1 MPRLEIKAVNL
12 RGRSM
17 KKKASPIKSDFEA
30 MKLSDE
36 KWAEYKAGKKQMA
49 KKRMGAKG
57 AKNFSRKLEA
67 KRKKFLGG
75 GA

>member
-1 MPRLEIKAVNL
+1 
-12 RGRSM
+12 M
-17 KKKASPIKSDFEA
+17 KKKSTPIKSDFEA

-36 KWAEYKAGKKQMA
+36 KWAEYKAAKKQTA

-67 KRKKFLGG
+67 KRKKLMGG
-75 GA
+75 SL

>member
-1 MPRLEIKAVNL
+1 
-12 RGRSM
+12 M
-17 KKKASPIKSDFEA
+17 KKKSTPIKSDFEA
-30 MKLSDE
+30 MKLSDD
-36 KWAEYKAGKKQMA
+36 KWAEYKAAKKQTA
-49 KKRMGAKG
+49 KKRMGGEG